1 MTHILTTISFV
12 FLDGFADP
20 STAVP
25 NLSLINQESLDK
37 ILRAEVFVH
46 SDGQLRAA
54 HLILGYTPISKSFQ
68 APNCVIKAKDPLLHW
83 ISIVAPG
90 FLITGLVP
98 EGTLTTVPLLEGTF
112 ATAPILEKIPRVAP
126 PLQHVVEEAIS
137 SQPTTK
143 EEEEEEDR
151 GVVELT
157 DSEDEFAVFN

>member
-1 MTHILTTISFV
+1 MSFV

-68 APNCVIKAKDPLLHW
+68 APKCVIKTKDPRLHR
-83 ISIVAPG
+83 ISIATPG
-90 FLITGLVP
+90 FLVTRLVP
-98 EGTLTTVPLLEGTF
+98 EGTLTIVPLPEGTF
-112 ATAPILEKIPRVAP
+112 ATTPILEGILRVAP
-126 PLQHVVEEAIS
+126 PLQHVAEEAIS

-143 EEEEEEDR
+143 EEEREKDR
-151 GVVELT
+151 GMVELI
-157 DSEDEFAVFN
+157 DSENKFAVFN